1 MEINVVDK
9 EVEIQARDTSGNW
22 RTYMTTYDVG
32 QQVLRALRELQNMR
46 SGWQVRAVDRG
57 GRVVDFL
64 AAAD

>member
-1 MEINVVDK
+1 
-9 EVEIQARDTSGNW
+9 
-22 RTYMTTYDVG
+22 MTTYDVG

-46 SGWQVRAVDRG
+46 KGWQVRAVDRS